1 MERCEDTMAK
11 YQPGCLLIRVE
22 GDTARFINRC
32 AEEEISAERFC
43 STDGVLF
50 GYIPQKDYK
59 QTRFLA
65 EQLGCE
71 LSVLEKDG
79 VSCTLSRYRRRLGL
93 IVWPAVLTG
102 ALLFSQCFAW
112 ALTVNGLSQVD
123 RTLILDAAEDA
134 GLRIGSFL
142 PSVDMQAVADHIL
155 ETIPGVGYCAVNK
168 IGSHVEIEINEAAQI
183 PTVLPDDPCSV
194 IAAETG
200 TIVYLE
206 VYNGQESVKVGETV
220 GKGQQIVSGITESA
234 DGKTRY
240 VHASALV
247 LADAKFTREFT
258 LDIKQ
263 LEREYLDEKEVRWS
277 VELFGKAIPL
287 YLPDGVKK
295 AAGQAVKAAEQLTG
309 FLFSGPESSEQTEDE
324 QDVLWEETVTRQPLT
339 IAGVQLPIGMIKN
352 LRESYTESEKNFSE
366 EEALAQLQQAAAAWE
381 TENLADGEILSREE
395 KMTVDDGV
403 ATLTVDYLCRM
414 DIASPKKIEVT
425 FDEEQS
431 EETSDSAG

>member
-1 MERCEDTMAK
+1 MERCEDAMGNYK
-11 YQPGCLLIRVE
+11 PGCLLIRVE
-22 GDTARFINRC
+22 GDTARFINCC

-59 QTRFLA
+59 QARSLA
-65 EQLGCE
+65 EDLGCE

-79 VSCTLSRYRRRLGL
+79 VSYTLMRYRKRLGL
-93 IVWPAVLTG
+93 IVWPIVLTG
-102 ALLFSQCFAW
+102 ALLFSQCFTW
-112 ALTVNGLSQVD
+112 AMTVNGLSQIDESLV
-123 RTLILDAAEDA
+123 LDAAEDA

-142 PSVDMQAVADHIL
+142 PSVDMQVVADHIL

-183 PTVLPDDPCSV
+183 PTVLPTDPCDI

-206 VYNGQESVKVGETV
+206 VYNGKESVKTGETV
-220 GKGQQIVSGITESA
+220 GKGQQIVTGITESA

-240 VHASALV
+240 VHASAMV
-247 LADAKFTREFT
+247 LADAKFSREFT
-258 LDIKQ
+258 LDIQ
-263 LEREYLDEKEVRWS
+263 QPEREYLDDEEVRWS

-295 AAGQAVKAAEQLTG
+295 AAGQAVNMFEQVTG
-309 FLFSGPESSEQTEDE
+309 FLFSGPESSEQPESE
-324 QDVLWEETVTRQPLT
+324 LPVQWEETVSRQPLT
-339 IAGVQLPIGMIKN
+339 IAGIQFPIGMIKT
-352 LRESYTESEKNFSE
+352 LRESYTETEKTFTE
-366 EEALAQLQQAAAAWE
+366 EEALAQLQQAATAWE
-381 TENLADGEILSREE
+381 AENLADGEILSREE
-395 KMTVDDGV
+395 KMTIENGV

-414 DIASPKKIEVT
+414 DIASQKKIEVS
-425 FDEEQS
+425 FED
-431 EETSDSAG
+431 AGTEGEPM